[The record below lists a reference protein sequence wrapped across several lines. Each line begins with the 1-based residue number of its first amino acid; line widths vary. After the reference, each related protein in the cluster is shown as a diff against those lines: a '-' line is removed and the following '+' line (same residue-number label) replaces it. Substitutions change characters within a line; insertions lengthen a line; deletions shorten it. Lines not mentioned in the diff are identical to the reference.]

1 MEQPITRA
9 EAIMALAV
17 ACYAGLEGDTNSYYL
32 TSAPAE
38 VQEDGTVI
46 FMVGY
51 AAEDPEESDP
61 EGDPTVFMRAEDGTV
76 QLDAQ
81 F

>member
-1 MEQPITRA
+1 METITRA
-9 EAIMALAV
+9 EAIMALAT
-17 ACYAGLEGDTNSYYL
+17 AAYSGLEGDTNSYYL
-32 TSAPAE
+32 TSTPGE
-38 VQEDGTVI
+38 VQEDGAVI

-61 EGDPTVFMRAEDGTV
+61 EGEPTAFTRAEDGTV
-76 QLDAQ
+76 QLDAR